1 MIDPW
6 PVVDP
11 SEYNDQDLVNTFKHL
26 AYFLT
31 KCVDGDLAPH
41 ADLVSAQMDAFHQ
54 LAVETGTMIPAD
66 ATLSQANDILS
77 KRFGARDGANL
88 ATKALQE
95 CVRAGIAAARAGG
108 RRTRSALTGQ
118 GSVVGLFISDGG
130 VPKRALDTTLI
141 GFRGAVGDRQK
152 HRQHHGRP
160 FQALCLWSTEV
171 IEALQAEGHPIEPGN
186 AGENITVQ
194 GIGWA
199 AIRPGVRLQ
208 VGEVLAEVSSYA
220 DPCSFN
226 ARWFSDRKFS
236 RIDEDRHPGWGRIY
250 AWVLRPGSIGVG
262 DTVVVEPAV

>member
-11 SEYNDQDLVNTFKHL
+11 SEHNDQDLLNTFNHL

-31 KCVDGDLAPH
+31 KCVDGDLASH
-41 ADLVSAQMDAFHQ
+41 ADLVRAQMDAFHR
-54 LAVETGTMIPAD
+54 LAVETGTVIPAD
-66 ATLSQANDILS
+66 ATLAQANDILYR
-77 KRFGARDGANL
+77 RFGARDGANL
-88 ATKALQE
+88 APMALQE
-95 CVRAGIAAARAGG
+95 CVRVGIVAARTGG

-118 GSVVGLFISDGG
+118 GTVVGLFISDGG
-130 VPKRALDTTLI
+130 VPKRAVDTTLI

-171 IEALQAEGHPIEPGN
+171 IEGLQAEGHPIGPGN
-186 AGENITVQ
+186 AGENITVH
-194 GIGWA
+194 GVEWA
-199 AIRPGVRLQ
+199 TIRPGVRLQ

-226 ARWFSDRKFS
+226 AQWFSDRKFS
-236 RIDEDRHPGWGRIY
+236 RIDEERYPGWGRIY
-250 AWVLRPGSIGVG
+250 AWVVRPGSIGVG